1 MKKSVVFVLHIG
13 YWLLYLIVLL
23 VLSIFL
29 KNDYQLTS
37 LAGFGIA
44 KFMLAV
50 AVIPAMMMFYLSYTF
65 LFFEFLRKKHIF
77 FLFAAGIAIVC
88 ISSLT
93 GILIIPL
100 LFGAKFEPGVPSIM
114 KDVELNTDL
123 AKIMLIP
130 LNTGINGVIGLVMKG
145 FITWYEEIKLKE
157 DLNRKNYQMELALVK
172 SQISPHFLFN
182 TINNID
188 VLIEKDAGKASLY
201 LNKLSDIMRFMLYET
216 KTEEIW
222 LTEELAYIEKYIDL
236 QRIRTTNP
244 DYVKFSVY
252 GDPANITIA
261 PMLFIPFIE
270 NAFKYAEHKKQENA
284 IRIRVVIVKDRIG
297 FDCENMFSENPEN
310 RPEPGGLGNELIQ
323 KRLALLYPGTHSL
336 EITNQNNIYKV
347 TLILYNYA
355 H

>member
-29 KNDYQLTS
+29 KNDYQLTL

-50 AVIPAMMMFYLSYTF
+50 AVIPAMLMFYLSYTF
-65 LFFEFLRKKHIF
+65 LFAEFLRKKHIF
-77 FLFAAGIAIVC
+77 FLFAAGITIVC

-100 LFGAKFEPGVPSIM
+100 LFGAKFDPGIPFIM
-114 KDVELNTDL
+114 KDVELNSDL

-130 LNTGINGVIGLVMKG
+130 LNTAINGVIGLVMKG

-157 DLNRKNYQMELALVK
+157 DMNRKNYEMELALVK

-188 VLIEKDAGKASLY
+188 VLIEKDARKASEY

-222 LTEELAYIEKYIDL
+222 LTEELAYIEKYIEL
-236 QRIRTTNP
+236 QKIRTTNP
-244 DYVKFSVY
+244 DYVKFEVY
-252 GDPANITIA
+252 GAPADITIA

-270 NAFKYAEHKKQENA
+270 NAFKYAEPRKHENA
-284 IRIRVVIVKDRIG
+284 IKIRVVIVKGRIG
-297 FDCENMFSENPEN
+297 FDCENMFSEAPEL
-310 RPEPGGLGNELIQ
+310 RPEPGGLGNELIRR
-323 KRLALLYPGTHSL
+323 RLALLYPGTHSL
-336 EITNQNNIYKV
+336 EITDQNNIYKV
-347 TLILYNYA
+347 TLILYSHAN
-355 H
+355 